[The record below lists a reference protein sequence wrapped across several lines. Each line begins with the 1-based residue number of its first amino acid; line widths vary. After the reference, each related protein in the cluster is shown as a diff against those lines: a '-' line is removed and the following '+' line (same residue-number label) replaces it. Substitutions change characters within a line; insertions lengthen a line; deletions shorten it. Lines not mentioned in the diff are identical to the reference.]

1 MGEVASV
8 RNMEI
13 AWVFSQL
20 ADMLEY
26 KGGDFFKVRAYRR
39 AARSIAGLENPV
51 ADLYKHNQL
60 KNVPGLGKNIIA
72 KIGELLSTGELK
84 LLKELQHDVPASLME
99 LMTLPGLGPKRV
111 QLLHEQLGVAT
122 LAELETAARAGK
134 VRKLPGLG
142 SKTEQE
148 IVRSLTRLRKKTGL
162 LTLGAARELAR
173 GLEDY
178 LHQMAAVQRVEV
190 VGQVR
195 RWTKLVDSVH
205 LLVVARDTDEVLDSL
220 IIHPNIGEVLWREKD
235 RLQLVSRWGVN
246 VDLTVVPEEQF
257 WYALLWSTGSQE
269 HYHRLQFIAWQ
280 RGWRLSRQGLFPRA
294 GGERPRVEGEEDIY
308 RLLGMQYI
316 VPELRENSGELGA
329 AQRDALPQLLETGDI
344 RGDLHVHSDWSDG
357 TSSIEDMVKQAH
369 KKGYSYL
376 AITDHSESLKIARGL
391 ASEKLLAQHARIRE
405 LNRQWEDFE
414 VLTGIEVDILADGSL
429 DCPDEVLAD
438 TDVVVASVHSGFKQG
453 REQLMN
459 RIQSAIAHE
468 YVDIIGH
475 PTGRLLGHR
484 EPYDVDVEEIIE
496 TAARYGKVLEINA
509 SPDRLDLDEFYVRLA
524 RESGVRVAIN
534 TDAHDLFRLDDMVFG
549 VSVARRACL
558 EPKHVLNTMPLS
570 ELMQVLRK

>member
-1 MGEVASV
+1 
-8 RNMEI
+8 
-13 AWVFSQL
+13 
-20 ADMLEY
+20 
-26 KGGDFFKVRAYRR
+26 
-39 AARSIAGLENPV
+39 
-51 ADLYKHNQL
+51 
-60 KNVPGLGKNIIA
+60 
-72 KIGELLSTGELK
+72 
-84 LLKELQHDVPASLME
+84 
-99 LMTLPGLGPKRV
+99 
-111 QLLHEQLGVAT
+111 
-122 LAELETAARAGK
+122 
-134 VRKLPGLG
+134 
-142 SKTEQE
+142 
-148 IVRSLTRLRKKTGL
+148 
-162 LTLGAARELAR
+162 
-173 GLEDY
+173 
-178 LHQMAAVQRVEV
+178 
-190 VGQVR
+190 
-195 RWTKLVDSVH
+195 
-205 LLVVARDTDEVLDSL
+205 
-220 IIHPNIGEVLWREKD
+220 
-235 RLQLVSRWGVN
+235 
-246 VDLTVVPEEQF
+246 
-257 WYALLWSTGSQE
+257 
-269 HYHRLQFIAWQ
+269 
-280 RGWRLSRQGLFPRA
+280 
-294 GGERPRVEGEEDIY
+294 VEGEEDIY
-308 RLLGMQYI
+308 RLLGLQYI

>member
-1 MGEVASV
+1 M

-39 AARSIAGLENPV
+39 AARVIAGLESPV
-51 ADLYKHNQL
+51 ADLYNQNQL

-84 LLKELQHDVPASLME
+84 LLRELQNDVPSSLME

-111 QLLHEQLGVAT
+111 QLLHEQLGVT
-122 LAELETAARAGK
+122 SLAELEAAARAGK

-148 IVRSLTRLRKKTGL
+148 IVRSLTRLRKKTGS

-173 GLEDY
+173 GLGDY
-178 LHQMAAVQRVEV
+178 LHQMAVVQRVEV
-190 VGQVR
+190 TGQVR
-195 RWTKLVDSVH
+195 RWTKLVDSVD
-205 LLVVARDTDEVLDSL
+205 LLVVARDADEVLDSL
-220 IIHPNIGEVLWREKD
+220 TIHPNIGEVLWREKN
-235 RLQLVSRWGVN
+235 RLQLFSRWGVN
-246 VDLTVVPEEQF
+246 VELTVVPEEQF

-269 HYHRLQFIAWQ
+269 HYRRLQFMAWK
-280 RGWRLSRQGLFPRA
+280 RGWRLNRHGLFPRA
-294 GGERPRVEGEEDIY
+294 GGGMPRVKGEEDIY
-308 RLLGMQYI
+308 RLLGLQYI

-329 AQRDALPQLLETGDI
+329 AERDALPQLLEAGDI

-357 TSSIEDMVKQAH
+357 TCSIEEMVKQAR

-438 TDVVVASVHSGFKQG
+438 TDVVIASVHSGFKQG

-468 YVDIIGH
+468 HVDIIGH

-509 SPDRLDLDEFYVRLA
+509 SPDRLDLDEFYVGLA

-534 TDAHDLFRLDDMVFG
+534 TDAHDRFRLDDMVFG
-549 VSVARRACL
+549 LSVARRAWL
-558 EPKHVLNTMPLS
+558 EPEHVLNTMPLS
-570 ELMQVLRK
+570 ELMKVLHK